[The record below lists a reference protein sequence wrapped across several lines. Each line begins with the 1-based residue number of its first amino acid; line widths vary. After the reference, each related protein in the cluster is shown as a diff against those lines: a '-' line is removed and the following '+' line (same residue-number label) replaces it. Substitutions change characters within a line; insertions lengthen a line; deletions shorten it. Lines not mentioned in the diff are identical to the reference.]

1 MKYTLWLAPVLALG
15 LASAPA
21 LASSA
26 EVEGRN
32 AAEARIPFAN
42 HGGIRDWRA
51 ADGDTLYIQDRARR
65 WYRAELGHRAFGL
78 PHAWAIGFE
87 TRGVDSFDRFS
98 NVVVEGQRIPVRSLV
113 QVDGPPARR
122 DAAKRNEA

>member
-1 MKYTLWLAPVLALG
+1 MKNKLWFAPVLALG
-15 LASAPA
+15 LAGAPA

-26 EVEGRN
+26 GADGPA
-32 AAEARIPFAN
+32 AAEARIPFVN

-51 ADGDTLYIQDRARR
+51 TDGDTIYVQDRSRR
-65 WYRAELGHRAFGL
+65 WYRAELAYRAFGL

-87 TRGVDSFDRFS
+87 TRGIDSFDRFS
-98 NVVVEGQRIPVRSLV
+98 NVVIDGQRIPVRSLV

-122 DAAKRNEA
+122 DAEQRDEA